1 MQLPILQSQYMCFTQ
16 LVIELYLLCW
26 RQEWYSPCIST
37 PRQTKPLLARLR
49 AMVERLKEASRATA
63 ATPAGM
69 APSSS
74 SLLQSLQG
82 LRLFES
88 SQPRSASPHPARCV
102 NYDAILTTLT
112 TIDAM
117 YEASGLPP
125 LVLQKPSSK
134 SKVVMCV

>member
-1 MQLPILQSQYMCFTQ
+1 
-16 LVIELYLLCW
+16 
-26 RQEWYSPCIST
+26 
-37 PRQTKPLLARLR
+37 
-49 AMVERLKEASRATA
+49 MVERLKEASRATA

-74 SLLQSLQG
+74 SLLQG
-82 LRLFES
+82 LHLFES

-125 LVLQKPSSK
+125 LVLQKLSSK